1 MAYDNQ
7 CGTCYRFYDKNDR
20 RPYDTRDTEDGY
32 CERYGQP
39 YDPKDSCFYYVD
51 RRTYV
56 HSACYITTMVCGR
69 LGMDDKCDVLETLRS
84 FRGEVLQKDEKYK
97 DILYEYD
104 TVGPEIAKNLMT
116 EDIDVIESLYK
127 TYLTKIVG
135 LIKLHQ
141 YDNAINRYVS
151 MTKSLEECYGI
162 SYDGKVST
170 NYDYSKGGHGKLM
183 IR

>member
-7 CGTCYRFYDKNDR
+7 CGTCIDFYDGNK
-20 RPYDTRDTEDGY
+20 PYDTRYSNKGY
-32 CERYGQP
+32 CERYKHYYWP
-39 YDPKDSCFYYVD
+39 DDSCDYYKD

-56 HSACYITTMVCGR
+56 PSACYITTMVCGR

-116 EDIDVIESLYK
+116 EDINVIESLYK

-151 MTKSLEECYGI
+151 MTKFLEEYYGI
-162 SYDGKVST
+162 SYDGNVSA